1 MSGIS
6 NSWRRGHT
14 FIFAVVN
21 SKCNSEIQLTTAISK
36 NVENK
41 MFDIGARDRLRQENK
56 YVSDS
61 FERSI
66 AFFIFCVAKST
77 KNSSLK
83 TKRKI
88 EISTFNFFSKQSRK
102 CVI

>member
-56 YVSDS
+56 YISDS

-66 AFFIFCVAKST
+66 AFFIFCVPKST

-88 EISTFNFFSKQSRK
+88 EMSTFNFFSKLSRK